1 MQRLPN
7 RCWPRARSWSEMSV
21 RTKYATRALLAFA
34 AAGLVAAGC
43 DTAEPDASSLD
54 TPAPAPVDTAHR
66 RVSDSESAGSRAAGE
81 LRSALQQLLAGGQ
94 PASDPAHSWFSEE
107 TADALRSVAV
117 DSAGHATVDFADLSV
132 LIPNASSSAGSTL
145 LLDQL
150 NSTVFGID
158 GVESVDYLIEGSCDR
173 FWEWLQ
179 YSCRTV
185 ERTER

>member
-1 MQRLPN
+1 MR
-7 RCWPRARSWSEMSV
+7 R
-21 RTKYATRALLAFA
+21 KYATCARRALLTIA

-43 DTAEPDASSLD
+43 DSPEPDTSSID
-54 TPAPAPVDTAHR
+54 TPVRAPVDTAPHGR
-66 RVSDSESAGSRAAGE
+66 MSDSEPTGSGAAGD
-81 LRSALQQLLAGGQ
+81 LRSALQQLLAGVQ
-94 PASDPAHSWFSEE
+94 PASDSVHSWFSEE

-117 DSAGHATVDFADLSV
+117 DSTGHATVDFADLSV

-150 NSTVFGID
+150 NSTVFAIEGI
-158 GVESVDYLIEGSCDR
+158 ESVDYLIEGRCDR

-185 ERTER
+185 ERTGR